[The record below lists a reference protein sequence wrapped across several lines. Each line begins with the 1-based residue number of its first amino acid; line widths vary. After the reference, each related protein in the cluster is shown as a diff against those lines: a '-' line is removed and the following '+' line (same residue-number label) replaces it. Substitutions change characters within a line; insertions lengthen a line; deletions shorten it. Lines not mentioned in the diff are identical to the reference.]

1 LDKYNFMKSNILVF
15 FKSFLFILL
24 FSNVSAEEPRFYIPD
39 SPPIAAKAFVLMD
52 HNSGKI
58 LAGENENERRSPA
71 SLTKIMTSYV
81 VFKRLKED
89 FISLD
94 DEVKISEKA
103 WKTGGSRSF
112 IEVGKMI
119 KLENLLKGMIIQS
132 GNDASVAL
140 AEHVAG
146 SEGTFVLFM
155 NDYAQEIGME
165 NSRFENSSGLP
176 HKDQYTTAKDMALLS
191 SAIINEFPDFY
202 EWYGQKEFTYNNIKQ
217 INRNK
222 LLFTDST
229 VDGLKTGWTQ
239 KAGYCLATSANRVG
253 MRLLSVV
260 LGSSSPAVRTAETEK
275 LLDYGFRF
283 FETQSVND
291 ISHQVPVYKSKVGN
305 IKVGVADSS
314 YLTLP
319 RNQFKYTTQTINLTG
334 DLIAPIKQ
342 GDQVGTL
349 AISFNDE
356 DIATLPLIALE
367 NADEAGFVSKMID
380 TVKLMFR

>member
-1 LDKYNFMKSNILVF
+1 MKSNIFTFL
-15 FKSFLFILL
+15 KSFFLIFI
-24 FSNVSAEEPRFYIPD
+24 FSNVNAEEPRFYIPD
-39 SPPIAAKAFVLMD
+39 SPPIAAKSYVLID

-81 VFKRLKED
+81 IFKRLKED

-119 KLENLLKGMIIQS
+119 KLEDLLMGMIIQS

-140 AEHVAG
+140 AEHIAG

-155 NDYAQEIGME
+155 NDYAQEIGMI

-191 SAIINEFPDFY
+191 SAIIKEFPDFY
-202 EWYGQKEFTYNNIKQ
+202 KWYGQKEFTYNNIKQ

-229 VDGLKTGWTQ
+229 VDGLKTGWTE
-239 KAGYCLATSANRVG
+239 KAGYCLVTSANRVD
-253 MRLLSVV
+253 MRLISVV
-260 LGSSSPAVRTAETEK
+260 LGSASPAIRTAETEK

-291 ISHQVPVYKSKVGN
+291 ISHQVPVYKSKIGN

-319 RNQFKYTTQTINLTG
+319 RNQFKYTTQTINLEG
-334 DLIAPIKQ
+334 DLIAPINQ

-367 NADEAGFVSKMID
+367 DASEAGFVTKMID

>member
-1 LDKYNFMKSNILVF
+1 MKSNILAF
-15 FKSFLFILL
+15 LKSFFLL
-24 FSNVSAEEPRFYIPD
+24 LIFSNAVAEEPRFYIPE
-39 SPPIAAKAFVLMD
+39 SPPIAAEAYVLMD

-58 LAGENENERRSPA
+58 LAGENENEKRSPA

-89 FISLD
+89 FIALD

-119 KLENLLKGMIIQS
+119 KLEDLLMGMIIQS

-155 NDYAQEIGME
+155 NDYAQELGMT
-165 NSRFENSSGLP
+165 NSRFENASGLP
-176 HKDQYTTAKDMALLS
+176 HKDQYTTAKDMAILS

-229 VDGLKTGWTQ
+229 VDGLKTGWTE
-239 KAGYCLATSANRVG
+239 KAGYCLVTSANRVD
-253 MRLLSVV
+253 MRLVSVV
-260 LGSSSPAVRTAETEK
+260 LGSASPAIRTAETEK

-291 ISHQVPVYKSKVGN
+291 ISHQVPVYKSKIGN

-319 RNQFKYTTQTINLTG
+319 RNQFKYTTQTINLEG
-334 DLIAPIKQ
+334 DLIAPINQ
-342 GDQVGTL
+342 GDEVGIL

-367 NADEAGFVSKMID
+367 NAEEAGFVSKMID

>member
-1 LDKYNFMKSNILVF
+1 MKSNILLF
-15 FKSFLFILL
+15 FKSFLLILL
-24 FSNVSAEEPRFYIPD
+24 FSNVSAEQPRFYIPD

-119 KLENLLKGMIIQS
+119 KLEDLLKGMIIQS

-191 SAIINEFPDFY
+191 SVIINEFPDFY
-202 EWYGQKEFTYNNIKQ
+202 DWYGQKEFTYNNIKQ

-291 ISHQVPVYKSKVGN
+291 ISHQVPVYKSKIGN

-319 RNQFKYTTQTINLTG
+319 RNQFKYTTQTINLKG
-334 DLIAPIKQ
+334 DLIAPINQ

-367 NADEAGFVSKMID
+367 NAEEAGFVTKMID

>member
-1 LDKYNFMKSNILVF
+1 MKSNTFTFL
-15 FKSFLFILL
+15 KSFFLIFI
-24 FSNVSAEEPRFYIPD
+24 FSNVTAEEPRFYIPD
-39 SPPIAAKAFVLMD
+39 SPPIAAKSYVLMD

-81 VFKRLKED
+81 IFKRLKED

-119 KLENLLKGMIIQS
+119 KLEDLLMGMIIQS

-155 NDYAQEIGME
+155 NDYAQEIGMT

-176 HKDQYTTAKDMALLS
+176 HKDQYTSAKDMALLS
-191 SAIINEFPDFY
+191 SAIIKEFPDFY

-229 VDGLKTGWTQ
+229 VDGLKTGWTE
-239 KAGYCLATSANRVG
+239 KAGYCLVTSANRVD
-253 MRLLSVV
+253 MRLISVV
-260 LGSSSPAVRTAETEK
+260 LDSASPTIRTAETEK

-291 ISHQVPVYKSKVGN
+291 ISHQVPVYKSKIGN

-319 RNQFKYTTQTINLTG
+319 RNQFKYTTQTINLEG
-334 DLIAPIKQ
+334 DLIAPINQ

-367 NADEAGFVSKMID
+367 DANEAGFVTKMID

>member
-1 LDKYNFMKSNILVF
+1 MKSNILLF
-15 FKSFLFILL
+15 FKSFLLILL
-24 FSNVSAEEPRFYIPD
+24 FSNVSAEQPRFYIPD

-119 KLENLLKGMIIQS
+119 KLEDLLKGMIIQS

-176 HKDQYTTAKDMALLS
+176 HKDQYTTAIDMALLS

>member
-1 LDKYNFMKSNILVF
+1 
-15 FKSFLFILL
+15 
-24 FSNVSAEEPRFYIPD
+24 
-39 SPPIAAKAFVLMD
+39 MD

-58 LAGENENERRSPA
+58 LASENENERRAPA

-81 VFKRLKED
+81 VFKRLKEE

-119 KLENLLKGMIIQS
+119 RLEDLLKGMIIQS

-155 NDYAQEIGME
+155 NDYAQEIGMT
-165 NSRFENSSGLP
+165 NTRFENSSGLP

-191 SAIINEFPDFY
+191 SVLIKEFPDFY

-253 MRLLSVV
+253 MRLISVV
-260 LGSSSPAVRTAETEK
+260 LGSQSPAIRTAETEK

-291 ISHQVPVYKSKVGN
+291 ISHQVQVFKSKKGN
-305 IKVGVADSS
+305 MKVGVADSS
-314 YLTLP
+314 FLTLP
-319 RNQFKYTTQTINLTG
+319 RNQFKYTTQTIELAG
-334 DLIAPIKQ
+334 DLIAPISQ
-342 GDQVGTL
+342 GDRVGTL
-349 AISFNDE
+349 AISFNNE

-367 NADEAGFVSKMID
+367 DAEEAGFVSKMID

>member
-1 LDKYNFMKSNILVF
+1 MKSNIFAFL
-15 FKSFLFILL
+15 KSFFLIFI
-24 FSNVSAEEPRFYIPD
+24 FSNVIAEEHRFYIPD
-39 SPPIAAKAFVLMD
+39 SPPIAAKSYVLID

-81 VFKRLKED
+81 IFKRLKED

-119 KLENLLKGMIIQS
+119 KLEDLLMGMIIQS

-155 NDYAQEIGME
+155 NDYAQEIGMT

-176 HKDQYTTAKDMALLS
+176 HKDQYTTAKDMAILS
-191 SAIINEFPDFY
+191 SAIIREFPDFY
-202 EWYGQKEFTYNNIKQ
+202 KWYGQKEFTYNNIKQ

-229 VDGLKTGWTQ
+229 VDGLKTGWTE
-239 KAGYCLATSANRVG
+239 KAGYCLVTSANRVD
-253 MRLLSVV
+253 MRLISAV
-260 LGSSSPAVRTAETEK
+260 LGSASPAIRTAETEK
-275 LLDYGFRF
+275 LLDYGFCF

-291 ISHQVPVYKSKVGN
+291 ISHQVPVYKSKIGS
-305 IKVGVADSS
+305 IKVGMADSS

-319 RNQFKYTTQTINLTG
+319 RNQFKYTTQTINLEG
-334 DLIAPIKQ
+334 DLIAPINQ

-367 NADEAGFVSKMID
+367 DANEAGFVTKMID

>member
-1 LDKYNFMKSNILVF
+1 MKSNIFTFL
-15 FKSFLFILL
+15 KSFFLIFI
-24 FSNVSAEEPRFYIPD
+24 FSNVNAEEPRFYIPD
-39 SPPIAAKAFVLMD
+39 SPPIAAKSYVLMD

-81 VFKRLKED
+81 IFKRLKED

-119 KLENLLKGMIIQS
+119 KLEDLLMGMIIQS

-155 NDYAQEIGME
+155 NDYAQEIGMT

-191 SAIINEFPDFY
+191 SVIIKEFPDFY

-229 VDGLKTGWTQ
+229 VDGLKTGWTE
-239 KAGYCLATSANRVG
+239 KAGYCLVTSANRVD
-253 MRLLSVV
+253 MRLISAV
-260 LGSSSPAVRTAETEK
+260 LGSASPAIRTAETEK

-291 ISHQVPVYKSKVGN
+291 ISHQVPVYKSKIGN

-319 RNQFKYTTQTINLTG
+319 RNQFKYTTQTINLEG
-334 DLIAPIKQ
+334 NLIAPINQ

-356 DIATLPLIALE
+356 DIAILPLIALE
-367 NADEAGFVSKMID
+367 DANEAGFVTKMID